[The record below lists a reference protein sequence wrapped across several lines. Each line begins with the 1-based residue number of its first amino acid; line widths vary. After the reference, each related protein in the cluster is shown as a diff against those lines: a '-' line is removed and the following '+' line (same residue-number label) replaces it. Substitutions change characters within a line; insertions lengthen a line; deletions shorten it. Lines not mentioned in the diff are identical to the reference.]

1 MCTCTCI
8 YVYIYAHTYIF
19 IYAYIYIC
27 IRTDIYDILE
37 TCNWYSE
44 KHLIPQVSNSMGVQW
59 QQNLQRLRHSRVFLQ
74 MLQSRSKWSNGVIY
88 LKGVDVFEYRMI
100 YLNMGVRVYVGLCM

>member
-1 MCTCTCI
+1 M
-8 YVYIYAHTYIF
+8 YIHIHTYI
-19 IYAYIYIC
+19 
-27 IRTDIYDILE
+27 YDMLE
-37 TCNWYSE
+37 TCYWYSE

-59 QQNLQRLRHSRVFLQ
+59 QQNLRRLRPSRVFLQ

-88 LKGVDVFEYRMI
+88 LKGDDVFEYRMI